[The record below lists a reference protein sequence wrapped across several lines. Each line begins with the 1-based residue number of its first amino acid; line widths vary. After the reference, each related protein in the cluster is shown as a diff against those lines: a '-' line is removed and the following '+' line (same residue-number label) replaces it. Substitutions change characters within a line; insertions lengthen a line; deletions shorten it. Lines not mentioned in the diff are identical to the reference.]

1 MSWAA
6 WVIVATCPLLGLAI
20 SRVASVWVVIA
31 RLLRT
36 WQGRELQR
44 RELSVLSSRDFGDLA
59 VPQSLINE
67 EIRRWPGRNGPSPF
81 TTKLDGPWDL
91 TIDDQFD
98 HARVFVSNV
107 LNGTVTRLDL
117 TITASTVMV
126 KAATVIAA
134 RYTSEENDAALEKHE
149 VRSKE
154 NRSPHLTGDRDRI
167 GDKQAP
173 T

>member
-67 EIRRWPGRNGPSPF
+67 EIRRWPWQKWSQQWSQVTNKRSHPY
-81 TTKLDGPWDL
+81 DG
-91 TIDDQFD
+91 
-98 HARVFVSNV
+98 SG
-107 LNGTVTRLDL
+107 GTR
-117 TITASTVMV
+117 
-126 KAATVIAA
+126 
-134 RYTSEENDAALEKHE
+134 
-149 VRSKE
+149 
-154 NRSPHLTGDRDRI
+154 
-167 GDKQAP
+167 
-173 T
+173 

>member
-36 WQGRELQR
+36 WQRRELQR

-67 EIRRWPGRNGPSPF
+67 EIHRWPWQKWSQQWSQVTNRRGHPYDSSG
-81 TTKLDGPWDL
+81 
-91 TIDDQFD
+91 
-98 HARVFVSNV
+98 
-107 LNGTVTRLDL
+107 GTR
-117 TITASTVMV
+117 
-126 KAATVIAA
+126 
-134 RYTSEENDAALEKHE
+134 
-149 VRSKE
+149 
-154 NRSPHLTGDRDRI
+154 
-167 GDKQAP
+167 
-173 T
+173 